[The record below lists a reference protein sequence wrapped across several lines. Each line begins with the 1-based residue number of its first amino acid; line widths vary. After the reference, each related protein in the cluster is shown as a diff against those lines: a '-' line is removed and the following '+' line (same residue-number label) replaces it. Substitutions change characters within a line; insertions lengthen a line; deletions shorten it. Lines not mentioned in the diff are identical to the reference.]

1 MRDAL
6 LRAAPSCCLVLGL
19 CLGAD
24 ASADPAG
31 SALHPGTQAVPP
43 VRPAE
48 PMLSQEL
55 DGRRAIRGCSVDE
68 RCARPGDLLHEF
80 EVEAF
85 APPGSSPWIDDRTA
99 PPSRL
104 EPNPRP
110 VVKRPSEL

>member
-6 LRAAPSCCLVLGL
+6 LRAGGSFGLVLGL

-31 SALHPGTQAVPP
+31 PALHPGTQAVPP
-43 VRPAE
+43 VRPVE

-80 EVEAF
+80 EVESF
-85 APPGSSPWIDDRTA
+85 PQPGAAGGSPWLDDRTP

-104 EPNPRP
+104 EP
-110 VVKRPSEL
+110 